1 MTAGQYRIHGM
12 LVDSCIP
19 LDAQEVAGASSV
31 DVRLVRAAAWGTPP
45 ANAELIAERRGSRR
59 SSVHRHARGYVLT
72 LSDLC
77 TFVIDPGLGE
87 AQVFGAAGVSDEVLA
102 LFVVGSL
109 LPTVLSLRGELVL
122 HASAVL
128 ARGGAVAIAGASGA
142 GKSTLAGL
150 ACRAG
155 LPFLAD
161 DVLRVTRERSE
172 WRAHRGGTAM
182 RLRDSAREVGELAGG
197 DMRRSVD
204 GRHTW
209 APALRS
215 REDAATLREIFL
227 PRFSDTTSAPVVR
240 PLSRQAAAVELL
252 RNLRMGSWC
261 EGGIL
266 ERQTRVVAA
275 LARDVQVR
283 VLMLPRWEQLGRDA
297 AEALRA
303 LLESAG

>member
-1 MTAGQYRIHGM
+1 
-12 LVDSCIP
+12 
-19 LDAQEVAGASSV
+19 
-31 DVRLVRAAAWGTPP
+31 
-45 ANAELIAERRGSRR
+45 
-59 SSVHRHARGYVLT
+59 
-72 LSDLC
+72 
-77 TFVIDPGLGE
+77 
-87 AQVFGAAGVSDEVLA
+87 
-102 LFVVGSL
+102 
-109 LPTVLSLRGELVL
+109 
-122 HASAVL
+122 
-128 ARGGAVAIAGASGA
+128 
-142 GKSTLAGL
+142 
-150 ACRAG
+150 
-155 LPFLAD
+155 
-161 DVLRVTRERSE
+161 
-172 WRAHRGGTAM
+172 
-182 RLRDSAREVGELAGG
+182 
-197 DMRRSVD
+197 MRRSVD